1 MTNVHV
7 LYLFKCTGI
16 YVEVTLYE
24 LVIFRKMCTEAC
36 TFMHEITVK
45 RKNKK
50 LKKIE
55 SRYRNVS
62 VSARYV

>member
-1 MTNVHV
+1 MVSPEN
-7 LYLFKCTGI
+7 I
-16 YVEVTLYE
+16 YIQVTLKTE
-24 LVIFRKMCTEAC
+24 KVIFRKMCTEAC